1 MEEKDKDMNLAEE
14 NQEFSF
20 ETNENVIEESE
31 VSVNDEEVIVVTEEE
46 NAPEEEAKGAKK
58 AWKTFKNGAKKTG
71 STLWRWTKRTVLGAS
86 KDLVSE
92 NKFGVEDIVSPTKQ
106 TVQNFFH
113 KPL

>member
-58 AWKTFKNGAKKTG
+58 AWKTFVFHAYFTVIG
-71 STLWRWTKRTVLGAS
+71 SCFRLFIMDYCHWCC
-86 KDLVSE
+86 
-92 NKFGVEDIVSPTKQ
+92 
-106 TVQNFFH
+106 
-113 KPL
+113 